1 MNDGILGEVSDDG
14 ANADVPT
21 AARVSAA
28 AVLLG
33 RGILYIFWLLF
44 VCNGATF
51 VKSNLNSA
59 ILFFCKALLFD
70 WIRAERMLSFG

>member
-1 MNDGILGEVSDDG
+1 MEYEDDDGCWMNDGILGEVSDDG

-33 RGILYIFWLLF
+33 RGILYIFWLF
-44 VCNGATF
+44 VC
-51 VKSNLNSA
+51 V
-59 ILFFCKALLFD
+59 
-70 WIRAERMLSFG
+70 